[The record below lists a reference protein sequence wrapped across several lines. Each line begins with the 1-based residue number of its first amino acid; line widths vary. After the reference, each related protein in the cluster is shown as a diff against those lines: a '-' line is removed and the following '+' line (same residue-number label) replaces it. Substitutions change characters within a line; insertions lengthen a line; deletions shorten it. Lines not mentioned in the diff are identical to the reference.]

1 MRSVAGVMHGRDAKR
16 RFPVVS
22 FAVAGSAYDRFMGRY
37 STPLAV
43 PFADFAEV
51 VNGQSVLDVGCGP
64 GALTAELVSRVGP
77 SAVAAVD
84 PSEPFV
90 EVLRERQTEIA
101 VQQATAEELPFP
113 DENFDAVLAQLV
125 VHFMADPGAGL
136 REMSRVAREGGV
148 VAACVWDYGGQS
160 GPLGPFWNVVGEL
173 DPSAGDESER
183 AGTAEGDL
191 TRLFH
196 TAGLDATEEGVLS
209 VEVHHATF
217 DDWWEPYTLGVG
229 PAGDYVASL
238 DDDRRERLRT
248 LCEERLPAPFV
259 LSARAWATRARV

>member
-1 MRSVAGVMHGRDAKR
+1 MHGRDAKR
-16 RFPVVS
+16 RFPIVS

-43 PFADFAEV
+43 PFADFAGV
-51 VNGQSVLDVGCGP
+51 VSGQHVLDVGCGP
-64 GALTAELVSRVGP
+64 GALTAELVHRVGP
-77 SAVAAVD
+77 PAVSAVD

-90 EVLRERQTEIA
+90 EVLRERQPEIA

-113 DENFDAVLAQLV
+113 DETFDSVLAQLV
-125 VHFMADPGAGL
+125 VHFMDDPIAGL
-136 REMSRVAREGGV
+136 REMSRVAREGGI
-148 VAACVWDYGGQS
+148 VAACVWDFGTQS
-160 GPLGPFWNVVGEL
+160 GPLGPFWKIVREL
-173 DPSAGDESER
+173 DPGAGDESEL

-196 TAGLDATEEGVLS
+196 SAGLGSTEEGVLS

-217 DDWWEPYTLGVG
+217 EDWWEPYTLGVG

-238 DDDRRERLRT
+238 DDDRRERLRA

-259 LSARAWATRARV
+259 LSARAWATRART